1 MGLNIAS
8 LPKDY
13 EVLNEKRLRRHVAV
27 TVIIPVYNA
36 ITYLDR
42 TINSVLVQTIGI
54 RNVTIIAVDDKSTD
68 GSRRLLRRLS
78 ALYPQLVSILL
89 KYNTG
94 TPAMPRNLG
103 LTRARSKYVTFLD
116 ADDWLAHDGLRI
128 LSETMDRTGVDY
140 ACGRTIQVSTHQPN
154 RIIGVHESN
163 RNRDHVSP
171 YTLKHAF
178 YHLGPRA
185 RMMRRDFLLRH
196 AIQFPSMKFAE
207 DKQFF
212 IDVLI
217 RTDAISTVTAP
228 IYYLNRLEENDSLT
242 KQTDIMEKMETNLIV
257 LRHVLA
263 YNLSIEKERLILN
276 RLIEFDCITRLYDR
290 KHFLKSHDPSA
301 YHQMFARVVA
311 LFTQHRSY
319 PIDSLIEKPFNRLL
333 YHYWNTGRFDDFMDA
348 VKWSK
353 SKETKEIEWADD
365 QPYWSIPLGSD
376 QKQMLALPLY
386 VKVHELE
393 LTEEGLEL
401 TVQTLGDR
409 QIHVEGITLQH
420 RNWMEETH
428 LLKTGVTDLK
438 NHRYRLQVELP
449 KQMEQGSYLVYLRFD
464 DYGQQVMAIAMEEP
478 VIQKSHHTYRW
489 YETIKGNLGLRIK

>member
-1 MGLNIAS
+1 MGSNISS

-13 EVLNEKRLRRHVAV
+13 EVLNKKRLRRHVAI
-27 TVIIPVYNA
+27 TVIIPVYDA
-36 ITYLDR
+36 IIYLER

-78 ALYPQLVSILL
+78 ALYPQLVSVLL
-89 KYNTG
+89 KKNTG

-103 LTRARSKYVTFLD
+103 LTLARSKYVTFLD

-128 LSETMDRTGVDY
+128 LSETMNRTGVDY
-140 ACGRTIQVSTHQPN
+140 AVGRTIQVSTNQPN

-163 RNRDHVSP
+163 RDRDHVSP

-212 IDVLI
+212 IDVLV
-217 RTDAISTVTAP
+217 RTDMISTVTAP
-228 IYYLNRLEENDSLT
+228 IYYLNRLDENDSLT

-257 LRHVLA
+257 LRRVLE
-263 YNLSIEKERLILN
+263 YDLSAEKERLILN
-276 RLIEFDCITRLYDR
+276 RLIEFDCITRFYDR
-290 KHFLKSHDPSA
+290 KHFLKSNDPSV

-311 LFTQHRSY
+311 LFTQYRSY

-333 YHYWNTGRFDDFMDA
+333 YHYWKAERFDDLLDA

-353 SKETKEIEWADD
+353 SKEIKKVEWVND
-365 QPYWSIPLGSD
+365 QPYWNIPLGNG
-376 QKQMLALPLY
+376 QTQMLALPLY
-386 VKVHELE
+386 VKVHKLE
-393 LTEEGLEL
+393 RTEDGLNL

-409 QIHVEGITLQH
+409 QIRVEGITLQH
-420 RNWMEETH
+420 RTWMEETH
-428 LLKTGVTDLK
+428 LLTTHVTDLE
-438 NHRYRLQVELP
+438 NHYYHLRIELP
-449 KQMEQGSYLVYLRFD
+449 KQIEKGSYLVYLRFD
-464 DYGQQVMAIAMEEP
+464 DYGQQVMAITMDEP
-478 VIQKSHHTYRW
+478 VIQQCHHTFRW
-489 YETIKGNLGLRIK
+489 YETVKGNLGLRIK